1 MSPIFRNITM
11 VYLIFLSIV
20 LGASL
25 YAGMV
30 VAPVTF
36 NTDEIFGLSVLS
48 QFQEGMIMTQ
58 NFIKLSHLVTL
69 SVIAAVVYEG
79 YKYKMGERD
88 TLTFVALFLVVTT
101 GLMFSYYYLPDIII
115 MQQAGEEMTKTQAF
129 LDTHKASEINF
140 KIFAFALLLLLVRNF
155 KKALR

>member
-1 MSPIFRNITM
+1 MSPTFRNITM
-11 VYLIFLSIV
+11 AYLIFLSIV

-36 NTDEIFGLSVLS
+36 NTDEIFGSSVLS

-69 SVIAAVVYEG
+69 SVIVAVVYEG

-88 TLTFVALFLVVTT
+88 LLTFVALFLVVVA
-101 GLMFSYYYLPDIII
+101 GLMFSYYYIPDIIT
-115 MQQAGEEMTKTQAF
+115 MQQAGEEMTKTQVF
-129 LDTHKASEINF
+129 LDTHKGSEIDF
-140 KIFAFALLLLLVRNF
+140 KIYAFAMLLLLVRNF

>member
-1 MSPIFRNITM
+1 MSPTFRNITM
-11 VYLIFLSIV
+11 AYLIFLSIV

-36 NTDEIFGLSVLS
+36 NTDDIFGSSVLS

-69 SVIAAVVYEG
+69 SVIVVVVYEG

-88 TLTFVALFLVVTT
+88 LLTFVALFLVVVT
-101 GLMFSYYYLPDIII
+101 GLMFSYYYIPDIIT
-115 MQQAGEEMTKTQAF
+115 MQQAGEEMTKTQVF
-129 LDTHKASEINF
+129 LDTHKGSEIDF
-140 KIFAFALLLLLVRNF
+140 KIYAFAMLLLLVRNF

>member
-25 YAGMV
+25 YAGIV
-30 VAPVTF
+30 VAPVIF
-36 NTDEIFGLSVLS
+36 NTDEIFGSPVLS

-58 NFIKLSHLVTL
+58 NFIGLSYLVTL
-69 SVIAAVVYEG
+69 SVIVAFVYES

-88 TLTFVALFLVVTT
+88 ILTFVALFLAIGT
-101 GLMFSYYYLPDIII
+101 GLMFSYYYLPEIIL

-129 LDTHKASEINF
+129 LDTHKGSEINF
-140 KIFAFALLLLLVRNF
+140 KIFAFGLLLLLLRNF

>member
-11 VYLIFLSIV
+11 AYLIFLSIV

-25 YAGMV
+25 YAGVV

-36 NTDEIFGLSVLS
+36 NTEDIFGSQILS
-48 QFQEGMIMTQ
+48 QFQEGMIMTE
-58 NFIKLSHLVTL
+58 NFVRLSYLVTL
-69 SVIAAVVYEG
+69 SVIVAVIYEG
-79 YKYKMGERD
+79 YKYKKGERD
-88 TLTFVALFLVVTT
+88 MLTFVALFLVMAT

-115 MQQAGEEMTKTQAF
+115 MQQAGEEMTKTQLF
-129 LDTHKASEINF
+129 IDTHKGSEVNF
-140 KIFAFALLLLLVRNF
+140 KIYAFALLLLLARNF